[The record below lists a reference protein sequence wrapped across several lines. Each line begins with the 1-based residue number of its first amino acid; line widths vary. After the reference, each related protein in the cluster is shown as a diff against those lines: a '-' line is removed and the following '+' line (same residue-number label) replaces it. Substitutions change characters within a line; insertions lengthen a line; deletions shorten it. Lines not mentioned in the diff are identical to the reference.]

1 MISSASSFLSFSF
14 RFFILQILRFINM
27 RDWLAIPLSP
37 TSASVKNSD
46 DEYDIVNR
54 ATTTEEESDGI
65 EEEEVEAAD
74 NAESDADKFTLVSIL
89 NAFIDIGKEQLK
101 TRSLSISSSGAS
113 SQYNDSNERSIQQ
126 LEVKNKPIIITN
138 REIDCNKENKICIGA
153 ITDDEDG
160 YNHDEDDID
169 DDDSINNDDDEEEQE
184 FDNNEYISELKR
196 TLSNSSLAS
205 STDTDNSTPASSQIM
220 GPSTSKQLFNMSTIN
235 KSLVEVSLL
244 SHFYSPNNCTKNSKL
259 LDLLESWW

>member
-1 MISSASSFLSFSF
+1 
-14 RFFILQILRFINM
+14 M

-65 EEEEVEAAD
+65 EEEVEAAD

-126 LEVKNKPIIITN
+126 LEVKKKPVIITN
-138 REIDCNKENKICIGA
+138 REIDGNKENEICIGA
-153 ITDDEDG
+153 ITDDEEG

-169 DDDSINNDDDEEEQE
+169 DDDSINNDDDEEEEQE
-184 FDNNEYISELKR
+184 FDNNEYTSELKR

-244 SHFYSPNNCTKNSKL
+244 SHFYSPNNYTKNSKL